1 MKREFYSCE
10 NCEKKFVGH
19 YNLKTHVCQKE
30 PSVIEETNVS
40 LRRTILKMSCR
51 RTCTNT
57 GNEDVTNTANEDV
70 MNKSDF
76 MS

>member
-40 LRRTILKMSCR
+40 LQ
-51 RTCTNT
+51 
-57 GNEDVTNTANEDV
+57 EDNIEDELQ
-70 MNKSDF
+70 KDLY
-76 MS
+76 